1 MGKNFLSATANYDDY
16 SNRASAEINS
26 HVLKNN
32 ESGLKKTFTFFQGDA
47 KLLLL
52 CGFAGVGKKQVAE
65 HTLSYMDKN
74 TITMKYVCTESSK
87 LDDIHLSFCNI
98 LKKKTSLKD
107 TAELDGIT
115 EVNDKINY
123 ILTKLDLNFIPVIYN
138 FDNVKDENK
147 QEILNYIFELSKR
160 ENVKSL
166 IVSRVFDTDIIPEEI
181 KYVKVMIKALSKE
194 LFETYIKE
202 FGIKVTPQMIE
213 QLYRLSRGYFFSACL
228 SAKIMVNQEYSV
240 NDFIVQ
246 YTNSGLKFDDFL
258 AKTYYRLVVGTTKSA
273 FNLFVKLHHGLNLK
287 VLQTIGSYPEIILKT
302 LSDNFYIYKKQGL
315 YYPAEFL
322 KLQLES
328 EIGDEISKKRL
339 ASYYEKQIE
348 LPPEER
354 DFTVSRASLQDEIAF
369 YKELNIQPAH
379 EEVQENEQP
388 SQDAP
393 AEETQKQDETEN
405 LMSLSTQELMNKAF
419 EHYANYDYLKT
430 IDVLTILLSRK
441 NELIESNNLFNVYGM
456 LAQTYDCMKKWK
468 YALYYYD
475 ILENHYNDLDKKES
489 VQLVRFEKANI
500 YYQSYRIIDS
510 IKLLKD
516 LITNSKLKEVLVKSY
531 VLLGNIA
538 LSASNVELAFQYYK
552 NGIDNIEDSTEPNV
566 QMELYFK
573 YAILSDENNDMNT
586 AIEYYQKCIAG
597 NDESSKY
604 KALAYSNLGDLFYD
618 QELQVEAR
626 DCFVRAYAADKLNSN
641 EYGMYYSLSKIIELT
656 DKREKEDLVVM
667 AREAKNLALKTQ
679 DFNAIIDATIKLGD
693 VYYDFPD
700 PESAL
705 KQYMELYNLDREEFG
720 EENLKQL
727 KSRLNDIKARVGD
740 DRFAELVPNYE

>member
-32 ESGLKKTFTFFQGDA
+32 DAGLKKTFTFFQGEA
-47 KLLLL
+47 KILLL

-65 HTLSYMDKN
+65 HTLSYMDKD
-74 TITMKYVCTESSK
+74 TIIMKYVCTESTK
-87 LDDIHLSFCNI
+87 LDDIHLSFYNI
-98 LKKKTSLKD
+98 LRKKTSLKD
-107 TAELDGIT
+107 TAELDGIS
-115 EVNDKINY
+115 EINDKINY
-123 ILTKLDLNFIPVIYN
+123 ILTKLDLNFVPAFYN
-138 FDNVKDENK
+138 FDNIKEENK

-166 IVSRVFDTDIIPEEI
+166 IVARVFDTDIIPEEI

-228 SAKIMVNQEYSV
+228 SAKIMVNQEFSV

-258 AKTYYRLVVGTTKSA
+258 AKTYYKLVVGTTKSA

-287 VLQTIGSYPEIILKT
+287 VLQTIGSYPEVILKT

-339 ASYYEKQIE
+339 AGYYEKQIE
-348 LPPEER
+348 LPPEQR
-354 DFTVSRASLQDEIAF
+354 DITISRASLQDEIAF
-369 YKELNIQPAH
+369 YKELNIKP
-379 EEVQENEQP
+379 EESPQTEAGQEE
-388 SQDAP
+388 QDAANQTEP
-393 AEETQKQDETEN
+393 VEPEED
-405 LMSLSTQELMNKAF
+405 LMSLTTQELMNKAF
-419 EHYANYDYLKT
+419 EFYGNYDYLKT

-441 NELIESNNLFNVYGM
+441 DELIESNNLFNVYGM

-475 ILENHYNDLDKKES
+475 ILENHYSDLDKKES

-500 YYQSYRIIDS
+500 YYQSYRIIDA

-516 LITNSKLKEVLVKSY
+516 LTTHSKLKEVLVKSY

-538 LSASNVELAFQYYK
+538 LSASNVEMAFQYYK
-552 NGIDNIEDSTEPNV
+552 NGIDNVEESTEPDV

-573 YAILSDENNDMNT
+573 YAILSDENHDMNT
-586 AIEYYQKCIAG
+586 AIEYYQKCIAV

-604 KALAYSNLGDLFYD
+604 KALAYSNLADLFYD
-618 QELQVEAR
+618 QELLSEAR
-626 DCFVRAYAADKLNSN
+626 DCFIRAYAADKLNKN
-641 EYGMYYSLSKIIELT
+641 EYGMYYSLSKLIELT
-656 DKREKEDLVVM
+656 DKREKEDLLVM
-667 AREAKNLALKTQ
+667 AKEAKNLAVKTQ
-679 DFNAIIDATIKLGD
+679 DFNAIVDATIKLGD
-693 VYYDFPD
+693 VYYDIPE

-705 KQYMELYNLDREEFG
+705 KQYIELYNLDREEFG
-720 EENLKQL
+720 EENIKQL
-727 KSRLNDIKARVGD
+727 KSRLEDIKARVGE
-740 DRFAELVPNYE
+740 DRFKELMPNYE